1 MRNGG
6 KRDSQI
12 ENYFGWLISLSTFIN
27 NRFLNFLAN
36 NISNYGKY
44 SIIKMKEIEVPKHL
58 RQFMLE
64 GAQATKLGDKKGAK
78 KQYRYGNLH
87 IREYDDKYTVHMDK
101 YDPRSDPI
109 RHLVWDAPE
118 VLIGLA
124 GAIIGGSKVGSYHYN
139 QNENSKQSSVFSGL
153 VASLITGYA
162 AYIISKKL
170 KE

>member
-1 MRNGG
+1 MN
-6 KRDSQI
+6 
-12 ENYFGWLISLSTFIN
+12 
-27 NRFLNFLAN
+27 
-36 NISNYGKY
+36 
-44 SIIKMKEIEVPKHL
+44 EIDVPKHL

-64 GAQATKLGDKKGAK
+64 GARETKLGDKKGAK

-124 GAIIGGSKVGSYHYN
+124 GAIIGGRKVGSYLYN
-139 QNENSKQSSVFSGL
+139 KNKNAKQSSIISGL
-153 VASLITGYA
+153 IASIVIGYIS
-162 AYIISKKL
+162 YSVSKKL
-170 KE
+170 KPQ

>member
-1 MRNGG
+1 
-6 KRDSQI
+6 
-12 ENYFGWLISLSTFIN
+12 
-27 NRFLNFLAN
+27 
-36 NISNYGKY
+36 
-44 SIIKMKEIEVPKHL
+44 MKEIEVPKHL

-64 GAQATKLGDKKGAK
+64 GAQETKLGDKKGAK

-101 YDPRSDPI
+101 YAPRSDPI

-124 GAIIGGSKVGSYHYN
+124 GAIIGGSKVGSYLYN
-139 QNENSKQSSVFSGL
+139 KNKSTKQLSIFSGL
-153 VASLITGYA
+153 IASLVTGYA
-162 AYIISKKL
+162 SYVVSKKL

>member
-1 MRNGG
+1 MN
-6 KRDSQI
+6 
-12 ENYFGWLISLSTFIN
+12 
-27 NRFLNFLAN
+27 
-36 NISNYGKY
+36 
-44 SIIKMKEIEVPKHL
+44 EIEIPKQL

-64 GAQATKLGDKKGAK
+64 GAEETKLGNKMGAK

-124 GAIIGGSKVGSYHYN
+124 GAIIGGSKVGSYLYN
-139 QNENSKQSSVFSGL
+139 KNKNAKQSSILSGL
-153 VASLITGYA
+153 IASIVTGYIS
-162 AYIISKKL
+162 YSVSKKL
-170 KE
+170 KPQ

>member
-1 MRNGG
+1 MN
-6 KRDSQI
+6 
-12 ENYFGWLISLSTFIN
+12 
-27 NRFLNFLAN
+27 
-36 NISNYGKY
+36 
-44 SIIKMKEIEVPKHL
+44 EIDVPKHL

-64 GAQATKLGDKKGAK
+64 GARETKLGDKKGAK

-124 GAIIGGSKVGSYHYN
+124 GAIIGGRKGRSYLYN
-139 QNENSKQSSVFSGL
+139 KNKNAKQSSIFSGL
-153 VASLITGYA
+153 NASIVVGYIS
-162 AYIISKKL
+162 YSVSKKL
-170 KE
+170 KPQ

>member
-1 MRNGG
+1 MN
-6 KRDSQI
+6 
-12 ENYFGWLISLSTFIN
+12 
-27 NRFLNFLAN
+27 
-36 NISNYGKY
+36 
-44 SIIKMKEIEVPKHL
+44 EIEIPKQL

-64 GAQATKLGDKKGAK
+64 SAEETKLGNKMGAK

-124 GAIIGGSKVGSYHYN
+124 GAIIGGSKAGSYLYN
-139 QNENSKQSSVFSGL
+139 QNKSTKQSSILSGL
-153 VASLITGYA
+153 IASIVTGYA
-162 AYIISKKL
+162 SYIISKKL

>member
-1 MRNGG
+1 MN
-6 KRDSQI
+6 
-12 ENYFGWLISLSTFIN
+12 
-27 NRFLNFLAN
+27 
-36 NISNYGKY
+36 
-44 SIIKMKEIEVPKHL
+44 EIEVPKQL

-64 GAQATKLGDKKGAK
+64 GAKETKLGNKMGAK

-109 RHLVWDAPE
+109 HHLVWDAPE

-124 GAIIGGSKVGSYHYN
+124 GAIIGGSKVASYLYKN
-139 QNENSKQSSVFSGL
+139 NFSRKSSAASGL
-153 VASLITGYA
+153 LASLISGYVS
-162 AYIISKKL
+162 YSISKKL

>member
-1 MRNGG
+1 MN
-6 KRDSQI
+6 
-12 ENYFGWLISLSTFIN
+12 
-27 NRFLNFLAN
+27 
-36 NISNYGKY
+36 
-44 SIIKMKEIEVPKHL
+44 EIDVPKHL

-64 GAQATKLGDKKGAK
+64 GARETKLGDKKGAK

-124 GAIIGGSKVGSYHYN
+124 GAIIGGRKVGSYLYN
-139 QNENSKQSSVFSGL
+139 KNKNAKQSSILSGL
-153 VASLITGYA
+153 IASIVIGY
-162 AYIISKKL
+162 ISYSVTKKL
-170 KE
+170 KPQ